1 MSKILYFEGAG
12 MPETERSG
20 DVGNCRIRTAF
31 SLPDGKRVYL
41 EVSAWQPSQL
51 QADYYNERRG
61 SGRMMKAGNLYADIE
76 SAFFIANDGI
86 IDKDDHPHIKSVDLL
101 FDWSLDGILKIVR
114 SVGGDFDE
122 VVCLPDLAGY
132 SVHATTIQL
141 FTEGRRYNYGD
152 EFKYNPEQTARR
164 IAKYREL
171 YEEENRSGEKFPK
184 LSSYEFPN
192 FSFYVDPE
200 DPDYCIKCINNGKFV
215 NGERYIRYHI
225 PA

>member
-1 MSKILYFEGAG
+1 MKKILYFEGAG

-31 SLPDGKRVYL
+31 SRQDGKRVYL

-51 QADYYNERRG
+51 QADYYNKNSG
-61 SGRMMKAGNLYADIE
+61 SGRVMKAGNLYAAIDY
-76 SAFFIANDGI
+76 AFYITDGYDDVNDNRI
-86 IDKDDHPHIKSVDLL
+86 SIPEELL
-101 FDWSLDGILKIVR
+101 FDWSRDGILAIVR
-114 SVGGDFDE
+114 YLGGDFDE

-132 SVHATTIQL
+132 SAHAATIQL

-152 EFKYNPEQTARR
+152 EFKYNPEQTASR
-164 IAKYREL
+164 IAKYSEL
-171 YEEENRSGEKFPK
+171 YKEEQRNGEK
-184 LSSYEFPN
+184 FPN

-200 DPDYCIKCINNGKFV
+200 NPDYCIKCINNGKFV